1 MSNNNILAELADF
14 DIKYAK
20 YIYCNN
26 ATNNT
31 SSCTD
36 ADKNKDTLTNA
47 YNKLVSQGPNGA
59 NLINLQNVITSMN
72 VNDKMT
78 KAQYD
83 ASLNSLIAKHQN
95 LLAFRRNLDDK
106 MQILYNVDN
115 ENYTDNKLKYDA
127 TVYSGIIWTVLA
139 SSIVYYMFTKL

>member
-20 YIYCNN
+20 YIYCND
-26 ATNNT
+26 ATNNR
-31 SSCTD
+31 SSCSD
-36 ADKNKDTLTNA
+36 ADKNKDTLTSA

-59 NLINLQNVITSMN
+59 NLINLRNVITTMN
-72 VNDKMT
+72 VNDKIT

-83 ASLNSLIAKHQN
+83 ASLNAMIGQYQN
-95 LLAFRRNLDDK
+95 LLAFRRSLDDK

-127 TVYSGIIWTVLA
+127 MVYSGIIWTVLA